1 MATKRGTNTDD
12 NSLRGTRGADE
23 FYGLGGNDKLWG
35 LAGRDVLHGGAGND
49 ELRGGDDRD
58 LSVGGA
64 GNNRLWGGAGDD
76 VLSDDD
82 GGILEGDAGND
93 VLISMVDGS
102 FLKGGVGADILIG
115 NNSKLVYW
123 GSEGVTVNLAEGTAH
138 GGFAAVYDSDGKV
151 LRSDTFTSIKDL
163 WGRRHDDVLEGRGG
177 ADRLFRGGGSNGG
190 NDTASYAGS
199 PGGVTR

>member
-35 LAGRDVLHGGAGND
+35 LAGRDVLHGG
-49 ELRGGDDRD
+49 
-58 LSVGGA
+58 
-64 GNNRLWGGAGDD
+64 
-76 VLSDDD
+76 
-82 GGILEGDAGND
+82 AGND

-151 LRSDTFTSIKDL
+151 LRSDTFTSIESL
-163 WGRRHDDVLEGRGG
+163 WGSQDDAVLTGDSKNNLFDGHAGDDVLEGRGG